1 MQLKQCVVLN
11 MADANKILAIDIGG
25 ENLKMAEFHYQ
36 ENGRLTMELFAFRK
50 MVRIEDE
57 SNKEMFR
64 RYYCELLEEYGF
76 TANSVRLSLSAQ
88 NSFQRLSKLPPVL
101 GNKESIDR
109 MVEYEASQ
117 TVPYSIDEIEWGY
130 QLLYHE
136 WEELV
141 PEEQEDGTIQEVSV
155 KREEN
160 EALFIAMRSDDVV
173 PYTDVIEDSGKKVLS
188 VDVAPVALFNAAL
201 AAQIKEDECVL
212 LINIGGSSTTLM
224 IADHRRIFMRNIPT
238 AGEAVTAQIVR
249 EFAIG
254 HDQAEEFK
262 RRYGFVALGGAYEE
276 PESELAAKISKLTR
290 NVMTRLHGEI
300 SRSINVWRAQ
310 HGGSAPG
317 RVLLAG
323 GGSTMRY
330 TTDFFK
336 EKLRIPT
343 EYLNT
348 YTLIDFG
355 PYVDKELL
363 QSTASMSQALIGL
376 ALRGLNHSPLDIS
389 LLPRKIKK
397 QVEFNGR
404 KPFLYASAATLLV
417 CLLIVLF
424 GVNKLLDFETRRVAE
439 VHKRLERA
447 ERESKAIKAIDQER
461 NDKLSQYNMMKKF
474 LDDRTQW
481 SKLIEVIQSKIPEN
495 MWLVTLEYESDNM
508 LNNDGQSEEHYG
520 DEHREGSAAL
530 SANPDK
536 RQGID
541 HISRSTTIN
550 RVRLVGYTLGS
561 EIETTSKFLNDM
573 REYARQEGSLIT
585 EVHPAGNNQ
594 SSADWNLY
602 YFECKLTLRNPIK
615 K

>member
-1 MQLKQCVVLN
+1 
-11 MADANKILAIDIGG
+11 
-25 ENLKMAEFHYQ
+25 
-36 ENGRLTMELFAFRK
+36 
-50 MVRIEDE
+50 
-57 SNKEMFR
+57 
-64 RYYCELLEEYGF
+64 
-76 TANSVRLSLSAQ
+76 
-88 NSFQRLSKLPPVL
+88 
-101 GNKESIDR
+101 

-173 PYTDVIEDSGKKVLS
+173 IYTDVIEDSGKKVLS

-424 GVNKLLDFETRRVAE
+424 GVNKLLDFETLRVAE

-474 LDDRTQW
+474 LDDRKQW
-481 SKLIEVIQSKIPEN
+481 SQLIEVIQSKIPEN

-508 LNNDGQSEEHYG
+508 LNNDGQSEDHYG
-520 DEHREGSAAL
+520 DEPREGSAAL

-561 EIETTSKFLNDM
+561 EIETTSKFLNNM

>member
-1 MQLKQCVVLN
+1 
-11 MADANKILAIDIGG
+11 MANANKILAIDIGS

-36 ENGRLTMELFAFRK
+36 ENGRLTLELFAFRK
-50 MVRIEDE
+50 MVQAEDE
-57 SNKEMFR
+57 SRKDVFS
-64 RYYCELLEEYGF
+64 RYYHELLQEYGF
-76 TANSVRLSLSAQ
+76 TADSVRISLSAQ

-101 GNKESIDR
+101 GSKDTIDR

-141 PEEQEDGTIQEVSV
+141 PEEQEDGSIQEVSV

-160 EALFIAMRSDDVV
+160 EALFVAMRSDDVV
-173 PYTDVIEDSGKKVLS
+173 TYTDVVEESGKKVLS

-212 LINIGGSSTTLM
+212 LINIGSSSTTLM
-224 IADHRRIFMRNIPT
+224 IADHRRVFMRNIPT
-238 AGEAVTAQIVR
+238 AGDAVTSQIAR

-323 GGSTMRY
+323 GGSTMRF
-330 TTDFFK
+330 TTEFFN

-348 YTLIDFG
+348 YALIDFG
-355 PYVDKELL
+355 SQVDKELL

-376 ALRGLNHSPLDIS
+376 ALRGLNHFPLDIS

-404 KPFLYASAATLLV
+404 KPYLYASAATLLV

-424 GVNKLLDFETRRVAE
+424 GLNKLLHFETIRVAKVQE
-439 VHKRLERA
+439 RLTSA
-447 ERESKAIKAIDQER
+447 ERESKAIKAIAQER
-461 NDKLSQYNMMKKF
+461 ENKHSQYNLMKRF
-474 LDDRTQW
+474 LDDRSRW
-481 SKLIEVIQSKIPEN
+481 GKLVDVIQSNMPRN

-508 LNNDGQSEEHYG
+508 LHGGDSQSADNYEGGEEG
-520 DEHREGSAAL
+520 VVTS

-536 RQGID
+536 RQDINR
-541 HISRSTTIN
+541 ISRSTTIN
-550 RVRLVGYTLGS
+550 RVHMVGYTCDGGISIAS
-561 EIETTSKFLNDM
+561 EFLRRMMD
-573 REYARQEGSLIT
+573 YSQQENSLISGISPT
-585 EVHPAGNNQ
+585 GNNES
-594 SSADWNLY
+594 SSAWNLY
-602 YFECKLTLRNPIK
+602 YFEYKLTLREPIK